1 MAKYTN
7 LVNLVLDGE
16 VKRPGKEVDIAD
28 KKKADAL
35 IEKGFIE
42 KPKTKAQQKAEAK
55 ADAKDDS
62 DETK

>member
-7 LVNLVLDGE
+7 LVNLVVDGE
-16 VKRPGKEVDIAD
+16 VKRPGTEVDIAD
-28 KKKADAL
+28 KKQADAL

-55 ADAKDDS
+55 AEAQEGS
-62 DETK
+62 DEAK

>member
-7 LVNLVLDGE
+7 LTNLVLDGE
-16 VKRPGKEVDIAD
+16 TKRPGTEVEIAD
-28 KKKADAL
+28 KAIADKL

-55 ADAKDDS
+55 AEAQEGS
-62 DETK
+62 DEKK

>member
-7 LVNLVLDGE
+7 LTNLVLGGE
-16 VKRPGKEVDIAD
+16 VKRPGVEVDISDKATAD
-28 KKKADAL
+28 KL

-55 ADAKDDS
+55 AEATEGS
-62 DETK
+62 DEKK